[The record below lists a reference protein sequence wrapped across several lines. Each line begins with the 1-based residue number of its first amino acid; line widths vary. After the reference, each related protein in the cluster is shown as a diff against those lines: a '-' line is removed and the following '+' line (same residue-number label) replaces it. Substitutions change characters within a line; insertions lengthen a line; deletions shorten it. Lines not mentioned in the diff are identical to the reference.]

1 LTRQKHGRFER
12 TELLCGIEKN
22 ANAIMDFINNSN
34 YRYDVYADSKGPSL
48 VIKIEAIR
56 KSYIE
61 FVRRGGRIRFIT
73 EVTRE
78 NLNYCKDIM
87 KLVELRHIE
96 GIKGIVRINEKEYQ
110 SNLAVQESKLT
121 SILFRS
127 TLREVVQVQQHVYDK
142 LWKTAIPAE
151 QRIRELEI
159 EEGAEY
165 SVNKKSYQV
174 LQLWT
179 NQDHNQYAI
188 RFEGKSDFLAATDR
202 NAQYTD
208 LVEQSE
214 YFEDLKYNW
223 DYTLKYWIS
232 RITHTLSFASSIDGS
247 LDTQLIADKKTVNK
261 KGIPSR
267 KSGSKCN
274 FCKLEFGNNK
284 NRREHERMWHT
295 TNTGSSISNLH
306 A

>member
-1 LTRQKHGRFER
+1 LTSRRQGCFER

-22 ANAIMDFINNSN
+22 ASAITDFISNSN

-56 KSYIE
+56 KSYVE
-61 FVRRGGRIRFIT
+61 FVRRGGHIRFIT
-73 EVTRE
+73 EVTKE
-78 NLNYCKDIM
+78 NLNYCKEIM

-110 SNLAVQESKLT
+110 SNLAVQESKLA

-165 SVNKKSYQV
+165 SVNKKSYKV

-188 RFEGKSDFLAATDR
+188 RFKGKSDLLAATDQ
-202 NAQYTD
+202 NAQYAD

-214 YFEDLKYNW
+214 YLEEFEYNW
-223 DYTLKYWIS
+223 DYTLKHWINS
-232 RITHTLSFASSIDGS
+232 ITHTLSFASLINGS
-247 LDTQLIADKKTVNK
+247 LGTQLIADKKIVDK
-261 KGIPSR
+261 KGVPSR

-295 TNTGSSISNLH
+295 ANTANLH
-306 A
+306 T